1 MNFWEKIR
9 RDVQRGIKE
18 GLVMVKEG
26 AAVAREKAEE
36 LTAEGRK
43 RYRIFDLKMKVQ
55 REMSELGGKV
65 YDLSSRVKNP
75 LSDKKV
81 KGMIGKIKKLETQ
94 IMKLEGRVEKKVKKA
109 TRKTIKKLKTR

>member
-18 GLVMVKEG
+18 GLSVVKEG

-36 LTAEGRK
+36 LTAEGK
-43 RYRIFDLKMKVQ
+43 RRYEVFDLKMKVQ

-65 YDLSSRVKNP
+65 YDLSARVKNP
-75 LSDKKV
+75 LTDKRV
-81 KGMIGKIKKLETQ
+81 KGIIGKIKKLETQ
-94 IMKLEGRVEKKVKKA
+94 IMKLEGQVEKKVRKT
-109 TRKTIKKLKTR
+109 TRKAIKKLKAR

>member
-1 MNFWEKIR
+1 MNLWDKIR

-18 GLVMVKEG
+18 GLSVVKEG

-36 LTAEGRK
+36 LTAEGK
-43 RYRIFDLKMKVQ
+43 RRYKVFDLKMNVH

-65 YDLSSRVKNP
+65 YDLSARVKNP

-81 KGMIGKIKKLETQ
+81 KGIIGKIKKLETQ
-94 IMKLEGRVEKKVKKA
+94 IMTLEGLVEKKVKKA
-109 TRKTIKKLKTR
+109 TMKTIKKLKAR

>member
-9 RDVQRGIKE
+9 QDVQKGIKE

-43 RYRIFDLKMKVQ
+43 RYKIFDLKMKVQ
-55 REMSELGGKV
+55 REMSELGGKI

-81 KGMIGKIKKLETQ
+81 KGMIGKIKRLETQ
-94 IMKLEGRVEKKVKKA
+94 IMKLEGRVEKKVKKT
-109 TRKTIKKLKTR
+109 TRKTMKKLRAR

>member
-1 MNFWEKIR
+1 MNFWDKIR

-18 GLVMVKEG
+18 GLSVVKEG

-36 LTAEGRK
+36 LTAEGK
-43 RYRIFDLKMKVQ
+43 RRYKVFDLKMNVH

-65 YDLSSRVKNP
+65 YDLSARVKNP

-81 KGMIGKIKKLETQ
+81 KGIIGKIKKFETQ
-94 IMKLEGRVEKKVKKA
+94 IMKLDGQIEKKVKK
-109 TRKTIKKLKTR
+109 TSRKAIKKLKPR

>member
-1 MNFWEKIR
+1 MNLWDKIR

-18 GLVMVKEG
+18 GLSVVKEG

-43 RYRIFDLKMKVQ
+43 RYKIFDLKMKVQ
-55 REMSELGGKV
+55 REMSELGGKI
-65 YDLSSRVKNP
+65 YDLSARVKSP
-75 LSDKKV
+75 MADKKV
-81 KGMIGKIKKLETQ
+81 KGIIGKIKKLETQ

-109 TRKTIKKLKTR
+109 TRKTIKKLKAH